1 MTKSGISQLRLF
13 VLAMLIAVSQVA
25 PAVAEQ
31 TNASAVKSNVA
42 TPNSGGAT
50 SATATPNAAT
60 PAAPPTAPAA
70 SITAT
75 VAPPAAPVKPSS
87 SALTNDG
94 IRAIADGRFS
104 DATKVLE
111 QAVALDAANAAARSN
126 LVMAYN
132 NLARQ
137 QAKTDQALAM
147 KTLRK
152 SLSLNPNQSF
162 ARQTFDSMVRYF
174 GRDPSSFDDRV
185 ELGLLARQDKDI
197 SGVIYEYRAAL
208 AIHKDTNVEELLKEA
223 LGPQKVYPVRPP
235 RPVVTVQP
243 NANAAPQNA
252 PKQGT
257 PNAGAPGA
265 SAPAPVPASAPAAV
279 PATAPKAVPATAPA
293 AVPATPAAAP
303 AAPAAVPPT
312 PAAAP
317 RPNPNPN

>member
-1 MTKSGISQLRLF
+1 MRLF
-13 VLAMLIAVSQVA
+13 VLAMLIAVSQVS

-31 TNASAVKSNVA
+31 TNASVVKSNVA
-42 TPNSGGAT
+42 TPNSGAAT
-50 SATATPNAAT
+50 SATAT

-243 NANAAPQNA
+243 NANAAPQ
-252 PKQGT
+252 KQGT
-257 PNAGAPGA
+257 PNAGAPGTT
-265 SAPAPVPASAPAAV
+265 APVPASTPPAG
-279 PATAPKAVPATAPA
+279 PATAPKAVPATAPAVVPATPA